1 MARAAYRCPR
11 CNHQL
16 AWHQVARHTWWSP
29 IVCRGCRAR
38 IHYDGKQ
45 WFSAGWPLVVG
56 ILVLNGLAFLGPKLF
71 DTGMLLYLFTTI
83 GAVFVLAFARWTWL
97 ILIRPKMIDSD
108 KP

>member
-1 MARAAYRCPR
+1 MPRNTTKTLGVTNGGRGGLAGYTELCESIAQFKRDSVMARAAYRCPR

-45 WFSAGWPLVVG
+45 WFSAGWPLVVA
-56 ILVLNGLAFLGPKLF
+56 ILVLNGLAFLGPK
-71 DTGMLLYLFTTI
+71 
-83 GAVFVLAFARWTWL
+83 
-97 ILIRPKMIDSD
+97 
-108 KP
+108 